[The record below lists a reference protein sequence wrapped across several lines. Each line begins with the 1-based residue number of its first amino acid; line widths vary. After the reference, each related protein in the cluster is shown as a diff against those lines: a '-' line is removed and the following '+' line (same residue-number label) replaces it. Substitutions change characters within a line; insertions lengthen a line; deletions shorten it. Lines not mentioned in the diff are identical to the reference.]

1 MCVEPLL
8 DKELGDSQKLNFGQC
23 LIAEP
28 GFRGN
33 KGQSKGPSKGDLNP
47 SWIFTVSH
55 YYFTDYSFKLHVDCM
70 GRLLWRRYVWV
81 RYVYTVHKFA
91 KKISNYLFNYSNWWA
106 VVQRT
111 GGGDGGAS
119 VKADIH
125 TASTHIIHSYLKWH
139 IWPTGQHHATP
150 AQTTILLNW
159 LF

>member
-1 MCVEPLL
+1 MRVEPLL

-28 GFRGN
+28 GFRGT

-81 RYVYTVHKFA
+81 RYVYTVHKFV
-91 KKISNYLFNYSNWWA
+91 KKSLTICL
-106 VVQRT
+106 
-111 GGGDGGAS
+111 
-119 VKADIH
+119 
-125 TASTHIIHSYLKWH
+125 
-139 IWPTGQHHATP
+139 
-150 AQTTILLNW
+150 TILIGEQLCSE
-159 LF
+159 LVVVVVVRP